1 MTISDV
7 FTVLG
12 AGAGILVLALMAAT
26 PLLFRLPQRKPRVAL
41 SPVRLQDVRIP
52 AQRGAYDTAAP
63 KRDHAGA
70 A

>member
-26 PLLFRLPQRKPRVAL
+26 PLLLRLPQRKPRVAAT
-41 SPVRLQDVRIP
+41 PVRLQDVRIP
-52 AQRGAYDTAAP
+52 AQRAAEN
-63 KRDHAGA
+63 KAAHHAGA

>member
-1 MTISDV
+1 MTISEL

-26 PLLFRLPQRKPRVAL
+26 PLLFMLPQRGPRIPAA
-41 SPVRLQDVRIP
+41 PVRLQDVRIP
-52 AQRGAYDTAAP
+52 AQRDADQVAAE
-63 KRDHAGA
+63 RHHAGA